1 MRSLNKEAIDVLTNK
16 PNWFQY
22 GFHAKTGE
30 TLDLEE
36 FKKRIR
42 ALKCL
47 SEGQT
52 IGDLDNVQG
61 RTTLF
66 NLRLSAG
73 KVYRVHADSLVHAL
87 IRLISEGQLQT
98 AVSERGNMKLSNS
111 PQVIPGAQIYLL
123 P

>member
-16 PNWFQY
+16 PTWFQF

-30 TLDLEE
+30 TIDRQE
-36 FKKRIR
+36 FEKRIR

-47 SEGQT
+47 NEGQT
-52 IGDLDNVQG
+52 IGDIDNVQG
-61 RTTLF
+61 RATLF

-73 KVYRVHADSLVHAL
+73 KVYKVHADSLVKAL
-87 IRLISEGQLQT
+87 VQLISEGQLQT

-111 PQVIPGAQIYLL
+111 SQVIPGVQIYLL